1 MRYHGARGS
10 LGSVASSIT
19 DLEDKMDTLVD
30 ANDFILEKAVS
41 TTHFCDSFNPLT
53 AKLFYCNFHPLEFV
67 SC

>member
-53 AKLFYCNFHPLEFV
+53 A
-67 SC
+67 